1 MVIDTSAVVAILFR
15 EPEQKHFI
23 QLIHDAELRLMSAAS
38 VLETGTVV
46 EASFGEIAG
55 RDFDLFLSEAE
66 VNVVSV
72 DREQVEIARSAWR
85 KYGKGRHRAALNF
98 GDCLVYA
105 LAKVSG
111 EPILAKGNDFPLTDI
126 QLCTPGS

>member
-15 EPEQKHFI
+15 EPQQKYFI

-38 VLETGTVV
+38 VLETSTVV
-46 EASFGEIAG
+46 EASFGEIGG

-98 GDCLVYA
+98 GDCFVYA
-105 LAKVSG
+105 LAKTTG
-111 EPILAKGNDFPLTDI
+111 EPILAKGNDFALTDI
-126 QLCTPGS
+126 QMCTPTE